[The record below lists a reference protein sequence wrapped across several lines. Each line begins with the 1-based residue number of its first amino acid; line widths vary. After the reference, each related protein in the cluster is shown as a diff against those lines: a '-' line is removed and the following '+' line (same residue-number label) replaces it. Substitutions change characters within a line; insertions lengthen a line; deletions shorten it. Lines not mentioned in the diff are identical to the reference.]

1 MNASQIFLQPP
12 NLKNDSFFFFWGGG
26 GEWRP
31 RPTDVIRKAQNGS
44 SGPLL
49 TLHGFSHIMPQRLN
63 EM

>member
-12 NLKNDSFFFFWGGG
+12 NLKNNSFFLRGGG
-26 GEWRP
+26 KWLLRT
-31 RPTDVIRKAQNGS
+31 TDVIRKAQNGS

>member
-12 NLKNDSFFFFWGGG
+12 NLKHDSFFGGG
-26 GEWRP
+26 GWLLCT
-31 RPTDVIRKAQNGS
+31 TDVIRKAQNGS

-49 TLHGFSHIMPQRLN
+49 TLHGFSYIMPQRLN

>member
-12 NLKNDSFFFFWGGG
+12 NLKNDSFFLRGGG
-26 GEWRP
+26 GEWLRP
-31 RPTDVIRKAQNGS
+31 PTDVLRKEQNGS

-63 EM
+63 EMW